1 LRRMGLQFTL
11 GQVLAVIAVIA
22 VFLALG
28 RFSWALVFA
37 FVWIGCHGLANW
49 EAKRG
54 RPRVDRESG
63 DLIFQHGLGVRFL
76 AIGLTV
82 IVAAACVSMAYIL
95 LMKNRSDVSPLG
107 IGLGFFFMEL
117 LFLWNVMRFSIVV
130 SPGGVGV
137 RSAWRPAFFV
147 AWQEIDEAY
156 YSFARLRFVIR
167 STRGRTIHVPHGIA
181 GFTNFKGELE
191 KHLDPSGLEKPRSGD
206 IKFNRSP
213 DRSDRFDCLPL
224 ATGAPGYEVGVECLP
239 VSVWQHADVSVE
251 REPFG
256 AELGPQLG

>member
-1 LRRMGLQFTL
+1 MRRMGLQFTL
-11 GQVLAVIAVIA
+11 GQVMAVIAV
-22 VFLALG
+22 VGVLLALG
-28 RFSWALVFA
+28 RFSWGLVFP
-37 FVWIGCHGLANW
+37 FVWMGGHGLANW

-82 IVAAACVSMAYIL
+82 ILAAACVSMAYIL
-95 LMKNRSDVSPLG
+95 PMKNRSDVSQLG
-107 IGLGFFFMEL
+107 IGLGFFFIEL

-156 YSFARLRFVIR
+156 YSFARLSFVIR
-167 STRGRTIHVPHGIA
+167 SRRGRRIHVPHSIA
-181 GFTNFKGELE
+181 GFTSLLGELE
-191 KHLDPSGLEKPRSGD
+191 THLDPSGLEKPNFGD
-206 IKFNRSP
+206 IKFKRRMFP
-213 DRSDRFDCLPL
+213 Y
-224 ATGAPGYEVGVECLP
+224 G
-239 VSVWQHADVSVE
+239 DVT
-251 REPFG
+251 
-256 AELGPQLG
+256 A